1 MELTRILGSPA
12 QPRNIWQLQHRRTSY
27 CALRD
32 KPIKNGTA
40 VEISG
45 TLSDSTREKLR
56 SVNIRSIDPS
66 ELSRLAFTL
75 HHEGYLSH
83 EAWEGLGEFRL
94 DHTELIDP
102 LAEARDSLRSIV
114 NLDDITYALTIEMHE
129 ATIDAVVGIEK
140 LISQLNGQILDLYA

>member
-1 MELTRILGSPA
+1 M
-12 QPRNIWQLQHRRTSY
+12 Q
-27 CALRD
+27 
-32 KPIKNGTA
+32 NGTT
-40 VEISG
+40 VEIAK
-45 TLSDSTREKLR
+45 TLSESTKEKLR

-83 EAWEGLGEFRL
+83 EAWEGLGEFQL

-114 NLDDITYALTIEMHE
+114 NVEDITYALTIEMHE

-140 LISQLNGQILDLYA
+140 LISQLNGRIVDLYA